1 MPNYHSFIQQIL
13 IMKVIMVNAV
23 DGSAYFL
30 ALWIWQVNNKQTKI
44 LTKELMITTLN
55 T

>member
-1 MPNYHSFIQQIL
+1 
-13 IMKVIMVNAV
+13 MVNAV

-30 ALWIWQVNNKQTKI
+30 ALWIWQINKQTKI